1 MSKVRMLTKLGHVT
15 SELQTSVCSGSC
27 IECADDGKIPLAHI
41 NGSAYII
48 GIFSMHERNAG
59 QPFKVASCLTVTRIW
74 VGFCGTVWLLSHSL
88 IGFSH
93 TTGFCRYNWIFS
105 LSLDS
110 LTAIEFTDY
119 R

>member
-59 QPFKVASCLTVTRIW
+59 QPFKVASCLTVT
-74 VGFCGTVWLLSHSL
+74 
-88 IGFSH
+88 
-93 TTGFCRYNWIFS
+93 
-105 LSLDS
+105 
-110 LTAIEFTDY
+110 
-119 R
+119 